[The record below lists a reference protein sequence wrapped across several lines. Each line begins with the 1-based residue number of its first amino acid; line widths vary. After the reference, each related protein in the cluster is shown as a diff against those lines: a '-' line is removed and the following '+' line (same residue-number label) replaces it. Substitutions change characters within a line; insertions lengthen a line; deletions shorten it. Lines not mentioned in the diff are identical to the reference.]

1 MLIASLY
8 ASSAND
14 CGDNQF
20 EKRAVY
26 WLAANIAQKAG
37 RVDASIRKLANRTR
51 ESYLGRAPSK
61 TDIFTEGNEGTSIKF
76 NCWINASVKVP
87 KL

>member
-1 MLIASLY
+1 M
-8 ASSAND
+8 
-14 CGDNQF
+14 
-20 EKRAVY
+20 
-26 WLAANIAQKAG
+26 
-37 RVDASIRKLANRTR
+37 ASIRKLANRTR